1 MPLGFLK
8 QRLSSLHHP
17 LIITHN
23 WNAELEFA
31 TKINSYLV
39 MACPFSLHTLHFLMS
54 INSVC
59 FYIQFHAQ
67 TPTTL
72 LQKKKT
78 FILFWCFFTFVLKRN
93 EISEWLDWCFE
104 FTVYLG
110 PWLESMPF
118 LRAGFVEWRQQ
129 YFGIFFWLELGLMW
143 WFAGL
148 GQRASWGF
156 WAAIL
161 LVFVVRFELGLRWWS
176 GVKSWRAS
184 CSF

>member
-8 QRLSSLHHP
+8 QRLSGLHHP
-17 LIITHN
+17 LIVTHN

-54 INSVC
+54 INSVF

-67 TPTTL
+67 TPHYSSP
-72 LQKKKT
+72 KIKT
-78 FILFWCFFTFVLKRN
+78 FILFWCFFTFVLKRK
-93 EISEWLDWCFE
+93 EISEWLVFWVYCLFGSLVRIDAIFE
-104 FTVYLG
+104 SWVCGMEAAIFWYF
-110 PWLESMPF
+110 F
-118 LRAGFVEWRQQ
+118 LV
-129 YFGIFFWLELGLMW
+129 ELGLMW

-161 LVFVVRFELGLRWWS
+161 LVFVVRFELGLRWWY